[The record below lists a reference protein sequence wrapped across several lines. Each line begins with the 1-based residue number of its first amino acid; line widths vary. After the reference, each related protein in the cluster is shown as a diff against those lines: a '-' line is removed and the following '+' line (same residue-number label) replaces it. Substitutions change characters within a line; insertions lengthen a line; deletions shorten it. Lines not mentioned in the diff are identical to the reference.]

1 MGFTT
6 SKKAKF
12 MKHHESVMMVLQIL
26 LMMKI
31 VALQFNGNSKQLP
44 YRQENGVGFPIFM
57 NYDFIYNS

>member
-1 MGFTT
+1 
-6 SKKAKF
+6 